1 VKFQKTLI
9 LFFLIFT
16 KFSFGQ
22 KVYNDLF
29 FEGLKGKVK
38 TITTMIEYA
47 DTSDFHMDNHKR
59 VVSYYK
65 ENGNRSY
72 EEEYLDTSIVQK
84 RNFIYMDFKGFDKR
98 IKKITTHSVD
108 SLNKTISRYYHDE
121 SGFDTL
127 IVVCDE
133 DSSYY
138 QLYRHQKNQFGLR
151 SKGVEFN
158 GKNGNLNGSF
168 EIHYLN
174 ENIIDSINYI
184 DRFDKIAY
192 TEFYLYSSTGDVT
205 QIYYS
210 DGGCSLYESTKI
222 DEMGNWLEKKTFY
235 VNKENVLTLVST
247 QSRFIEYYL
256 K

>member
-1 VKFQKTLI
+1 MLQKTLI
-9 LFFLIFT
+9 LVLLLFFKL
-16 KFSFGQ
+16 SFGQ
-22 KVYNDLF
+22 QVYNDLF

-38 TITTMIEYA
+38 TITTTLEYA

-84 RNFIYMDFKGFDKR
+84 RIFIYMDFKGFDKR
-98 IKKITTHSVD
+98 IKTITTYSVTP
-108 SLNKTISRYYHDE
+108 LNKRISNYYHDN

-127 IVVCDE
+127 IAVCDE

-138 QLYRHQKNQFGLR
+138 QLYRYQKNQFGLR

-184 DRFDKIAY
+184 NRFDKIVY
-192 TEFYLYSSTGDVT
+192 TEFYIYSSTGDVT

-210 DGGCSLYESTKI
+210 DGGCHLYESTKI
-222 DEMGNWLEKKTFY
+222 DEIGNWLERKSFY
-235 VNKENVLTLVST
+235 VNKESVPKLVST
-247 QSRFIEYYL
+247 QRRYIEYYL